1 MARDV
6 RPGSSGSALIAP
18 LLALALVAAAPR
30 VAAQQWAA
38 YDALIEQYV
47 SGDAGAAIAAIQSWS
62 GSTVSAASGG
72 RGRQLP
78 APLQRAAV
86 MLHTDAA
93 LGFMYVGRN
102 GDGSNHLTAARR
114 ILSAMRSSSAD
125 ERTHTF
131 VRRWFAF
138 VASFYTA
145 QGKLDQAMVILRD
158 GFALYPR
165 NAYLH
170 VARGAVAEMS
180 ATLNEADARSGN
192 QLTRNA
198 RLLDIA
204 AADYLRALAFDDAL
218 AIAHL
223 HLGWVRLVA
232 GDDRCQSN
240 LDAALTHADDDRTR
254 YLAHLFLGR
263 LAERQNRIDDARRE
277 YDAAL
282 AVGDSFQ
289 TAYVALSRVEES
301 LGHSARARELAQQY
315 ASLPDHSDDAWWD
328 YHLGGFDAT
337 TLEWLRREART
348 P

>member
-6 RPGSSGSALIAP
+6 RPRGSGSALIARLVA
-18 LLALALVAAAPR
+18 LLLLAAAPPA
-30 VAAQQWAA
+30 AAQQWAA

-47 SGDAGAAIAAIQSWS
+47 SGDAGAAIAAIQSWN
-62 GSTVSAASGG
+62 GSTVSAASG
-72 RGRQLP
+72 RGRALP
-78 APLQRAAV
+78 AALQRAAV

-93 LGFMYVGRN
+93 LGFLYVGRN
-102 GDGSNHLTAARR
+102 GDGSTHLTAARR
-114 ILSAMRSSSAD
+114 ILAAMRSGRPD
-125 ERTHTF
+125 ERTHIF
-131 VRRWFAF
+131 ERRWFAF
-138 VASFYTA
+138 VASVFTA
-145 QGKLDQAMVILRD
+145 QAKLDEAAAILRD

-165 NAYLH
+165 DALLH
-170 VARGAVAEMS
+170 VARGAIAEMS
-180 ATLNEADARSGN
+180 ATLNAADPRSGN
-192 QLTRNA
+192 QLTRLG
-198 RLLDIA
+198 RTWDIA
-204 AADYLRALAFDDAL
+204 AADYLRALAFDDTL

-232 GDDRCQSN
+232 GDERCQPN
-240 LDAALTHADDDRTR
+240 LEAALTRADDDRTR

-277 YDAAL
+277 YEAAL
-282 AVGDSFQ
+282 TVGGSFQ

-315 ASLPDHSDDAWWD
+315 AALLDNNEDPWWD

-337 TLEWLRREART
+337 MLDWLRREART